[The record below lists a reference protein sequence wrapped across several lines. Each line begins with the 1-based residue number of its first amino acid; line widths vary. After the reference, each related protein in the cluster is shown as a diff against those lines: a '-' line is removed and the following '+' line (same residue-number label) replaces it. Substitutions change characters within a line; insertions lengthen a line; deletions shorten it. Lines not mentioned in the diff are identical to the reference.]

1 MKNAFVWVKWR
12 RLAQPIWDCGDKSPL
27 WNSTTCRRVS
37 KRGHA
42 RALQNIL
49 QSILW
54 IFILHSSFCFRASA
68 QTYTLNWNVIADGGG
83 TVATNPYTL
92 SGTIGQADASPTVT
106 SGPYA
111 LTGGYWSQFAPF
123 LPNPS
128 QSNIWI
134 NPLGGSW
141 LTTGNW
147 VNGKEA
153 QGSGILADFSEL
165 ALNGNIT
172 NTLDGGVT
180 IGSLIIGDQNGAY
193 NWTLS
198 AGQGGPL
205 TLTGGAPSINVINQ
219 TATIGVSLG
228 GSQGFTKNGPGLLV
242 VVQPLPAAGYHTNN
256 AGVLRLLGS
265 LSTYANSGLVIND
278 GAVESAA
285 TLSLMVSQNA
295 NTGSTNV
302 LGAGT
307 LRLIATTDG
316 PANPDLNFGP
326 DANGV
331 LYYGAQIDMATLD
344 LGATQRYLYAT
355 SSHNSVAIYRNRE
368 DARINGNIIGIG
380 GITYIAQ
387 NNNAGA
393 NGNQPMECPLVLA
406 GSNTFAGELEIQRG
420 SVYLLNPKALTQ
432 TNQLLLDPIA
442 GHNSK
447 FFLYGNNPL
456 VANLASSGAGNT
468 LIANGNVANNTAP
481 IPAATLTVVQT
492 VNTIFAG
499 QLVDTNYEYDA
510 YTAPLYTSGSLG
522 LAKTGPATLNLT
534 GASTYTGPT
543 TISAGTL
550 AVNGSLASPVTVS
563 AGATLAGTGSLTG
576 PVIVNGTNSPGN
588 GSVGTLTTGP
598 ETWNPAGCQVFT
610 LTNASTSGGTS
621 LLNINGTL
629 NVAATAANPFVIHLA
644 SLTAAQIPGAA
655 GGFNPA
661 ATYTWPLA
669 TATSGF
675 TGFAASSFA
684 VDTSGFANSFKGVF
698 TVTTS
703 GNTLDL
709 NYGEPVAAP
718 PGLVAWWPANGNALD
733 VVGSNNGTLTNG
745 ATYGTGEV
753 GQSFKINSNH
763 AGVFIGNP
771 TALQLQNFTIEAW
784 VQRGTLAKVSNDPN
798 ANGGAAALFYYGS
811 QGYGMGMHTDGTI
824 SLTKIDVNDV
834 NDGAEGARVTDLA
847 WHHVAVTKSG
857 TSVSFYID
865 GVAYPSVSYS
875 SAFQFTTPAAIGVRG
890 DLINANNNDSF
901 AGSIDELAIY
911 DRALTPAEIQS
922 IYAAGAAG
930 KVVPPATPV
939 AAPASLVAWWPAN
952 GNAVDV
958 VGGNNGTLTNA
969 ATYVPGE
976 VQQAFNFNGSS
987 AEVLLAN
994 TAALQLQNFTIETW
1008 LQRGSA
1014 TSVTL
1019 DGSAVAGNALFF
1031 GYGHSGYSLGMS
1043 PTGNPLLTWVDHNDV
1058 VCSAAISDTDWHH
1071 VAVTTTNGTVVFY
1084 IDGTAYPVTG
1094 TYNPGYVFATA
1105 PALGGRADNIN
1116 EPNNDSFL
1124 GSLDELS
1131 VYNAALTP
1139 AQILAIYTAGA
1150 AGKYLTTSASIVV
1163 GPITNPQT
1171 GHSYAILA
1179 PGTWTEAQ
1187 AEAHAL
1193 GGHLATIRSLTEN
1206 NWITNNLLVNFQPS
1220 GGPNLSH
1227 LPLWI
1232 GLYDPTIKDGAG
1244 SQHAAD
1250 FIWDSGESYSYRNW
1264 NSGEPNNTGNAEY
1277 YTAIN
1282 WDYAAGYSSTPGT
1295 WNDTPLNG
1303 STGYAGTSS
1312 GPYYGL
1318 VEFGAGVPPIPT
1330 VPGAFYGPV
1339 TSPLNGHEYYIVPP
1353 NNWSNAQT
1361 AAIALGGNLV
1371 TIRSA
1376 AEDAWIVNNMLADLS
1391 IYGGPDLATLPLW
1404 IGLYDPER
1412 NDGAGPGSAH
1422 AANFIWVSG
1431 EPSTYRNWNASTSEP
1446 NNQNNDEYFGTIN
1459 WQFAQGTTTDH
1470 TVWDDTPFAGTSG
1483 QAGTTDGPY
1492 YGIAEV
1498 GATLGTPPSPVIT
1511 SSGPNLTIA
1520 WPATGTYS
1528 VQQTTNLVT
1537 PGSWVPSTFA
1547 ITSLNGTNSIT
1558 FTPPATGNLFFR
1570 LSNP

>member
-1 MKNAFVWVKWR
+1 MKNSFVWVKWR

-42 RALQNIL
+42 RALHDMVPAL
-49 QSILW
+49 LG
-54 IFILHSSFCFRASA
+54 IFILSLAFCLRAPA
-68 QTYTLNWNVIADGGG
+68 QTHTLNWNVIADGGG

-92 SGTIGQADASPTVT
+92 SGTIGQADASPTVV

-111 LTGGYWSQFAPF
+111 LSSGYWSQFAPF
-123 LPNPS
+123 LPNPA

-141 LTTGNW
+141 LTTANW
-147 VNGKEA
+147 VNHKEA

-165 ALNGNIT
+165 ALNGNMT

-193 NWTLS
+193 NWTLN

-265 LSTYANSGLVIND
+265 LSAYANSGLVING

-285 TLSLMVSQNA
+285 TLNLMVSQNG

-307 LRLIATTDG
+307 LRLIATANG

-331 LYYGAQIDMATLD
+331 LFYGAQIDMATLD

-368 DARINGNIIGIG
+368 DARINGNIIGSG

-420 SVYLLNPKALTQ
+420 SVYLLNPNALTQ

-447 FFLYGNNPL
+447 FFLYGNNTT
-456 VANLASSGAGNT
+456 VANPASSGAGNA
-468 LIANGNVANNTAP
+468 LIANGNVENNTAP
-481 IPAATLTVVQT
+481 IPAATLTVEQT
-492 VNTIFAG
+492 VNTIFSG

-510 YTAPLYTSGSLG
+510 YTAPEYTSGSLG
-522 LAKTGPATLNLT
+522 LTKIGPATLNLT

-550 AVNGSLASPVTVS
+550 AVNGSLVSPVTVS

-576 PVIVNGTNSPGN
+576 PVTVNGTNAPGN

-598 ETWNPAGCQVFT
+598 ETWNPAGCLVLT
-610 LTNASTSGGTS
+610 LTNATTSGGTS
-621 LLNINGTL
+621 LLNINGAV

-655 GGFNPA
+655 GGFNPSNS
-661 ATYTWPLA
+661 YTWPLA
-669 TATSGF
+669 TATGGF
-675 TGFAASSFA
+675 TGFAAGNIV
-684 VDTSGFANSFKGVF
+684 VDTSGFANASKGVF
-698 TVTTS
+698 NVLIN
-703 GNTLDL
+703 GNTLEL
-709 NYGEPVAAP
+709 SYGEAVATP
-718 PGLVAWWPANGNALD
+718 PGLVAWWPGNGNTID
-733 VVGSNNGTLTNG
+733 VIGGNNGTLENTVI
-745 ATYGTGEV
+745 YVPGEV
-753 GQSFKINSNH
+753 QSAFNFNSDSAMVVLANR
-763 AGVFIGNP
+763 P
-771 TALQLQNFTIEAW
+771 SLQLQNFTIEAW
-784 VQRGTLAKVSNDPN
+784 IKRGDAANATSDPTP
-798 ANGGAAALFYYGS
+798 AGEGSAILF
-811 QGYGMGMHTDGTI
+811 GYGNNGYAFGLE
-824 SLTKIDVNDV
+824 SSQYNNELVLTKVGVGGVLSSASISD
-834 NDGAEGARVTDLA
+834 TD
-847 WHHVAVTKSG
+847 WHHVAVTASNG
-857 TSVSFYID
+857 NVVFYID
-865 GVAYPSVSYS
+865 GVAYPYGNYNPGYTF
-875 SAFQFTTPAAIGVRG
+875 ATTPSIGG
-890 DLINANNNDSF
+890 KASNLNQPNNNSF
-901 AGSIDELAIY
+901 FGSIDELAVY
-911 DRALTPAEIQS
+911 SRALSPAEIQS
-922 IYAAGAAG
+922 IYDAGAAG

-969 ATYVPGE
+969 ASYVPGE
-976 VQQAFNFNGSS
+976 VQSAFNFAGSS

-994 TAALQLQNFTIETW
+994 TPALQLQNFTIETW
-1008 LQRGSA
+1008 LQRGSG

-1031 GYGHSGYSLGMS
+1031 GYGHSGYSLGIS
-1043 PTGNPLLTWVDHNDV
+1043 PSGNPLLTWVDHNDV
-1058 VCSAAISDTDWHH
+1058 VCSAAIADTDWHH
-1071 VAVTTTNGTVVFY
+1071 VAVTTTNGSVVFY

-1094 TYNPGYVFATA
+1094 TYNPGYTFATA

-1139 AQILAIYTAGA
+1139 AQILAIYTAGV
-1150 AGKYLTTSASIVV
+1150 AGKTLPT
-1163 GPITNPQT
+1163 
-1171 GHSYAILA
+1171 
-1179 PGTWTEAQ
+1179 
-1187 AEAHAL
+1187 
-1193 GGHLATIRSLTEN
+1193 RS
-1206 NWITNNLLVNFQPS
+1206 
-1220 GGPNLSH
+1220 
-1227 LPLWI
+1227 
-1232 GLYDPTIKDGAG
+1232 
-1244 SQHAAD
+1244 
-1250 FIWDSGESYSYRNW
+1250 
-1264 NSGEPNNTGNAEY
+1264 
-1277 YTAIN
+1277 
-1282 WDYAAGYSSTPGT
+1282 
-1295 WNDTPLNG
+1295 
-1303 STGYAGTSS
+1303 
-1312 GPYYGL
+1312 
-1318 VEFGAGVPPIPT
+1318 VPP
-1330 VPGAFYGPV
+1330 G
-1339 TSPLNGHEYYIVPP
+1339 
-1353 NNWSNAQT
+1353 
-1361 AAIALGGNLV
+1361 LG
-1371 TIRSA
+1371 
-1376 AEDAWIVNNMLADLS
+1376 
-1391 IYGGPDLATLPLW
+1391 
-1404 IGLYDPER
+1404 
-1412 NDGAGPGSAH
+1412 
-1422 AANFIWVSG
+1422 
-1431 EPSTYRNWNASTSEP
+1431 
-1446 NNQNNDEYFGTIN
+1446 
-1459 WQFAQGTTTDH
+1459 
-1470 TVWDDTPFAGTSG
+1470 
-1483 QAGTTDGPY
+1483 
-1492 YGIAEV
+1492 
-1498 GATLGTPPSPVIT
+1498 IT
-1511 SSGPNLTIA
+1511 SSGASLTIA

-1528 VQQTTNLVT
+1528 VQQTTNLST
-1537 PGSWVPSTFA
+1537 AGSWVSSTFA